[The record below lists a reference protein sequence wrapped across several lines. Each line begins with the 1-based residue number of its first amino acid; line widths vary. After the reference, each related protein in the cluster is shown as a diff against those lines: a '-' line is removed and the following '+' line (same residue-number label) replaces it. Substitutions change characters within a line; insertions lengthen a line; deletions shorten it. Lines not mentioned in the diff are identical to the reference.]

1 MAKKYYAVKEGFDQ
15 AGNREVRDLVLESWD
30 ECLKYVKG
38 VKGAKYKS
46 FKSREEA
53 EEYLSGFREN
63 MRKDEGG
70 YPSDCLHVYV
80 DGSYSVESERYAYAF
95 VAVKDDVI
103 VHIQNGISRDTSKKQ
118 LRQIA
123 GELEAS
129 CMAALYAHSLGEK
142 KVAIF
147 HDYAGIYH
155 HAVGTWERK
164 DASSKE
170 YYDTMN
176 RLMGE
181 MGLEIVFVKIDGHS
195 GDIYNEITDNF
206 AKLPLGLR
214 LNTAVDKH
222 LAGQT
227 VRVDSEELWEKLR
240 EIVKLSS
247 LANVKIVGHD
257 D

>member
-1 MAKKYYAVKEGFDQ
+1 MAKKYYAVKEGLDKVKN
-15 AGNREVRDLVLESWD
+15 AEVKDLILESWD

-53 EEYLSGFREN
+53 EEYLSGTQEN
-63 MRKDEGG
+63 IRKDKGD

-80 DGSYSVESERYAYAF
+80 DGSYSVESEKYAYAF
-95 VAVKDDVI
+95 VAVRDDVI
-103 VHIQNGISRDTSKKQ
+103 VHIQYGISKDTSKKQ

-129 CMAALYAHSLGEK
+129 TMAALYASSIGEK

-155 HAVGTWERK
+155 HAAGTWERK

-170 YYDTMN
+170 YYETMN
-176 RLMGE
+176 RLMTE
-181 MGLEIVFVKIDGHS
+181 KGLEIVFVKTDGHS
-195 GDIYNEITDNF
+195 GDIYNEIADNF
-206 AKLPLGLR
+206 AKLPLGIK

-222 LAGQT
+222 LKEQSIT
-227 VRVDSEELWEKLR
+227 VDSEELWEKLR
-240 EIVKLSS
+240 DIVRLSS
-247 LANVKIVGHD
+247 LANVRIKGHNS
-257 D
+257 

>member
-1 MAKKYYAVKEGFDQ
+1 MAKKYYAVKEGFDKL
-15 AGNREVRDLVLESWD
+15 RSKEVKDLILESWD

-53 EEYLSGFREN
+53 EDYLSGAQEN
-63 MRKDEGG
+63 IRKDKGG
-70 YPSDCLHVYV
+70 YPADCLHVYV
-80 DGSYSVESERYAYAF
+80 DGSYSIESEKYAYAF
-95 VAVKDDVI
+95 VAVRDEVI
-103 VHIQNGISRDTSKKQ
+103 VHIQYGISKDTSKKQ

-129 CMAALYAHSLGEK
+129 CMAALYACSIGEK

-170 YYDTMN
+170 YYETMN
-176 RLMGE
+176 RLMDE
-181 MGLEIVFVKIDGHS
+181 KGLEIVFVKTDGHS
-195 GDIYNEITDNF
+195 GDIYNEIADNF
-206 AKLPLGLR
+206 AKLPLGIK

-222 LAGQT
+222 LKEQSIT
-227 VRVDSEELWEKLR
+227 VDSEELWEKLR
-240 EIVKLSS
+240 DIVRLAS
-247 LANVKIVGHD
+247 LANVKIKGHD
-257 D
+257 C

>member
-1 MAKKYYAVKEGFDQ
+1 MASKYYAVKEGFDK
-15 AGNREVRDLVLESWD
+15 AGNREVRNLILESWD

-46 FKSREEA
+46 FKKRSEA
-53 EEYLSGFREN
+53 EEYLSGFTEN
-63 MRKDEGG
+63 IRKDSGE

-80 DGSYSVESERYAYAF
+80 DGSYSTESERYAYAF

-103 VHIQNGISRDTSKKQ
+103 LHIQNGISKDTSKKQ

-123 GELEAS
+123 GELEAA
-129 CMAALYAHSLGEK
+129 CMAALYAHSTGEK

-176 RLMGE
+176 RLMDE

-206 AKLPLGLR
+206 AKLPLGLK

-222 LAGQT
+222 LREQT
-227 VRVDSEELWEKLR
+227 VKVDSEELWVKLR

-247 LANVKIVGHD
+247 LANVRIVGHD